1 MEKDN
6 KKPMKNNFPEL
17 EEEDEDSEQEFEFSA
32 KFCPYLQARSFF
44 QKFFPKNATLEYLE
58 NFHKNKDF
66 KFKHPSLPDFLHYQ
80 KEKEKNS
87 KTKKKKSKSPLKCPF
102 GYSTSSPFFSHPK
115 KNPSNSKCPFGF
127 SSDNDEEKNLDEIN
141 LEENDSDSGDE
152 TKEGGCPVVGKN
164 RGEPGNKDFKQH
176 YEIPLYGS
184 FDFLFYLKGNLEE
197 NEWREKTEKIRNLPR
212 HLKYT
217 LFYQDQ
223 EELDKIHKLEFPKV
237 FFMFDELKQKG
248 IRYYNRRKFREA
260 LEYFNYAYGLMKWIE
275 FKDKQ
280 RQKDFL
286 KKPSM
291 NAILDED
298 IEIKNCYMDDPK
310 AEEESFKSCVVYIL
324 LVMAYCFIELRH
336 YQSAIN
342 CLNECEKEAG
352 DLVPDVFLR
361 RAQAI
366 ICKKNMNRNDLSQ
379 AEKDLEKGILL
390 AEKFNIELKNE
401 YDEMH
406 PVYRARYIN
415 LDFYYLIKKKLEKIK
430 EEKIN
435 EEIFKVRRI
444 LGKICDEDHKNM
456 KIEEA
461 LLMEG
466 LVLSRKEDIFRYYK
480 VFKEMKRQYKNI
492 IKFFSETKNQELLDY
507 TYDEYEKFMD
517 SYDKFKFYYNF
528 EFDNIDP
535 KAINRL
541 NEEEKRMINDENK
554 YDFYLKRI
562 MHFCENIYSNGY
574 YNLDVFQYSLETVL
588 EEEMKEKEKQ
598 KKEEEKL
605 KPKMKLFDKFL
616 MKISKGKLG
625 VYITICFILL
635 TLFAIGMQFLL

>member
-1 MEKDN
+1 MEKD
-6 KKPMKNNFPEL
+6 KKMSMKNNFPEL
-17 EEEDEDSEQEFEFSA
+17 EEEDEDSDQEFELSA

-44 QKFFPKNATLEYLE
+44 QKFFPKNVTLEYLE
-58 NFHKNKDF
+58 NFHKHNPQSKY
-66 KFKHPSLPDFLHYQ
+66 PSLPDFIHY
-80 KEKEKNS
+80 KNMKSS
-87 KTKKKKSKSPLKCPF
+87 KNKKKAKSPLKCPF
-102 GYSTSSPFFSHPK
+102 GYSSSSPFFSHPK
-115 KNPSNSKCPFGF
+115 KMSSNAKCPFGF
-127 SSDNDEEKNLDEIN
+127 SDNNEEKDLNEIN
-141 LEENDSDSGDE
+141 LEEKDSDSGDE
-152 TKEGGCPVVGKN
+152 LNDGGCPVVGKN
-164 RGEPGNKDFKQH
+164 RAEPVNKDFKRH

-197 NEWREKTEKIRNLPR
+197 NEWKEKTEKIRNLPR

-223 EELDKIHKLEFPKV
+223 PELENIHKLEFPKV

-275 FKDKQ
+275 FKDKE
-280 RQKDFL
+280 RQKNFI

-298 IEIKNCYMDDPK
+298 IEIKTCYMDEPK

-336 YQSAIN
+336 YSSAIN

-361 RAQAI
+361 RAQAL
-366 ICKKNMNRNDLSQ
+366 ICKKNLSKDELEQ
-379 AEKDLEKGILL
+379 AEKDLEKSIIL
-390 AEKFNIELKNE
+390 AEKFNIDLKKE

-406 PVYRARYIN
+406 QVYRTRYIN
-415 LDFYYLIKKKLEKIK
+415 LDIYYLIKKKLEKIK
-430 EEKIN
+430 EERIN
-435 EEIFKVRRI
+435 EEIFRIRRI
-444 LGKICDEDHKNM
+444 IGKICDEDHKNM
-456 KIEEA
+456 KLEEA
-461 LLMEG
+461 IFIEG
-466 LVLSRKEDIFRYYK
+466 LVLSRKEDIHRYYK
-480 VFKEMKRQYKNI
+480 VFKEMKKQYKQI
-492 IKFFSETKNQELLDY
+492 IKFFSETKNQELLDL

-528 EFDNIDP
+528 ELDNIDP

-541 NEEEKRMINDENK
+541 NEEEKIMINDETK

-562 MHFCENIYSNGY
+562 MHICENIYSHGY
-574 YNLDVFQYSLETVL
+574 YNLDVFRFSLETVL
-588 EEEMKEKEKQ
+588 EEETKEKEEQ

-605 KPKMKLFDKFL
+605 KPKISLFDNFL
-616 MKISKGKLG
+616 LKISKGKLG
-625 VYITICFILL
+625 IYITICFLLL
-635 TLFAIGMQFLL
+635 TFIAIGSQLLA

>member
-1 MEKDN
+1 MEKD
-6 KKPMKNNFPEL
+6 KKISMKNNFPEL
-17 EEEDEDSEQEFEFSA
+17 EEEDEDSDQEFELSA

-44 QKFFPKNATLEYLE
+44 QKFFPKNVTLEYLE
-58 NFHKNKDF
+58 NFHKHNPQSKY
-66 KFKHPSLPDFLHYQ
+66 PSLPDFIHY
-80 KEKEKNS
+80 KNMKSS
-87 KTKKKKSKSPLKCPF
+87 KNKKRAKSPLKCPF
-102 GYSTSSPFFSHPK
+102 GYSSSSPFFSHPK
-115 KNPSNSKCPFGF
+115 KMSSNAKCPFGF
-127 SSDNDEEKNLDEIN
+127 SNNDEEKDLNEIN
-141 LEENDSDSGDE
+141 LEEKDSDSGDE
-152 TKEGGCPVVGKN
+152 LNDGGCPVVGKN
-164 RGEPGNKDFKQH
+164 RAEPVNKDFKRH

-197 NEWREKTEKIRNLPR
+197 NEWKEKTEKIRNLPR

-223 EELDKIHKLEFPKV
+223 PELENIHKLEFPKV

-275 FKDKQ
+275 FKDKE
-280 RQKDFL
+280 RQKNFI

-298 IEIKNCYMDDPK
+298 IEIKTCYMDEPK

-336 YQSAIN
+336 YSSAIN

-361 RAQAI
+361 RAQAL
-366 ICKKNMNRNDLSQ
+366 ICKKNISKIELEK
-379 AEKDLEKGILL
+379 AEKDLEKSIQL
-390 AEKFNIELKNE
+390 AEKFNIELKKE

-415 LDFYYLIKKKLEKIK
+415 LDIYYLMKKKLEKIK
-430 EEKIN
+430 EERIN
-435 EEIFKVRRI
+435 EEIFRIRRI
-444 LGKICDEDHKNM
+444 IGKICDEEHKNM
-456 KIEEA
+456 KLEEA
-461 LLMEG
+461 LLIEG
-466 LVLSRKEDIFRYYK
+466 LVLSKKEDIYRYYK
-480 VFKEMKRQYKNI
+480 VFKEMKKQYKQI
-492 IKFFSETKNQELLDY
+492 IKFFSETKNQELLDL

-528 EFDNIDP
+528 ELDNIDP

-541 NEEEKRMINDENK
+541 NEEEKKMINDETK

-562 MHFCENIYSNGY
+562 MHICENIYSHGY
-574 YNLDVFQYSLETVL
+574 YNLDVFRFSLETVL
-588 EEEMKEKEKQ
+588 EEETKEKEEQ

-605 KPKMKLFDKFL
+605 KPKISLFDNFL
-616 MKISKGKLG
+616 LKISKGKLG
-625 VYITICFILL
+625 IYITICFLLL
-635 TLFAIGMQFLL
+635 TFIAIGSQLLA

>member
-1 MEKDN
+1 MEKDKN
-6 KKPMKNNFPEL
+6 LPKKNNFPEL
-17 EEEDEDSEQEFEFSA
+17 EEEDEDSEEEFEIST

-44 QKFFPKNATLEYLE
+44 QKFFPKNVTLEYLE
-58 NFHKNKDF
+58 NFHKNNPQSKY
-66 KFKHPSLPDFLHYQ
+66 PSLPDFIHY
-80 KEKEKNS
+80 KNKKSS
-87 KTKKKKSKSPLKCPF
+87 KTKKKTKSPIKCPF
-102 GYSTSSPFFSHPK
+102 GYSSSSPFFSHPK
-115 KNPSNSKCPFGF
+115 KNSSNAKCPFGF
-127 SSDNDEEKNLDEIN
+127 SDNDSEKDLNEIN
-141 LEENDSDSGDE
+141 LEEKDSDSGDE
-152 TKEGGCPVVGKN
+152 INEGGCPVMGKN
-164 RGEPGNKDFKQH
+164 RSEPVNKDFKRH
-176 YEIPLYGS
+176 YEIPLYGP
-184 FDFLFYLKGNLEE
+184 FDFLFYLKGDLEE
-197 NEWREKTEKIRNLPR
+197 NDWKEKTEKIRNLPR

-223 EELDKIHKLEFPKV
+223 PELENIHKLEFPKV

-260 LEYFNYAYGLMKWIE
+260 LEYFNYAYGLMKWVE
-275 FKDKQ
+275 FKDKE
-280 RQKDFL
+280 RQKNFI

-291 NAILDED
+291 NAILDDD
-298 IEIKNCYMDDPK
+298 IEIKSCYMDEPK
-310 AEEESFKSCVVYIL
+310 AEEESYKSCVVYIL

-336 YQSAIN
+336 YSSAIN

-361 RAQAI
+361 RAQAV
-366 ICKKNMNRNDLSQ
+366 ICKKNISKIELEK
-379 AEKDLEKGILL
+379 AEKDLEKSIQL
-390 AEKFNIELKNE
+390 AEKFNIELKKE

-415 LDFYYLIKKKLEKIK
+415 LDIYYLMKKKLEKIK
-430 EEKIN
+430 EERIN
-435 EEIFKVRRI
+435 EEIFRIRRI
-444 LGKICDEDHKNM
+444 IGKICDEEHKNM
-456 KIEEA
+456 KLEEA
-461 LLMEG
+461 LLIEG
-466 LVLSRKEDIFRYYK
+466 LVLSKKEDIYRYYK
-480 VFKEMKRQYKNI
+480 VFKEMKKQYKQI
-492 IKFFSETKNQELLDY
+492 IKFFSETKNQELLDL

-528 EFDNIDP
+528 ELDNIDP

-541 NEEEKRMINDENK
+541 NEEEKKMINDETK

-562 MHFCENIYSNGY
+562 MHICENIYSHGY
-574 YNLDVFQYSLETVL
+574 YNLDVFRFSLENVL
-588 EEEMKEKEKQ
+588 EQEMKEKEEQ

-605 KPKMKLFDKFL
+605 KPKINLFDNFL

>member
-1 MEKDN
+1 MEKD
-6 KKPMKNNFPEL
+6 KKMSMKNNFPEL
-17 EEEDEDSEQEFEFSA
+17 EEEDENSDQEFELSA

-44 QKFFPKNATLEYLE
+44 QKFFPKNVTLEYLE
-58 NFHKNKDF
+58 NFHKHNPQSKY
-66 KFKHPSLPDFLHYQ
+66 PSLPDFIHY
-80 KEKEKNS
+80 KNMKSS
-87 KTKKKKSKSPLKCPF
+87 KNKKKAKSPLKCPF
-102 GYSTSSPFFSHPK
+102 GYSSSSPFFSHPK
-115 KNPSNSKCPFGF
+115 KMSSNAKCPFGF
-127 SSDNDEEKNLDEIN
+127 SDNDEEKDLNEIN
-141 LEENDSDSGDE
+141 LEEKDSDSGDE
-152 TKEGGCPVVGKN
+152 LNDGGCPVVGKN
-164 RGEPGNKDFKQH
+164 RAEPVNKDFKRH

-197 NEWREKTEKIRNLPR
+197 NEWKEKTEKIRNLPR

-223 EELDKIHKLEFPKV
+223 PELENIHKLEFPKV

-275 FKDKQ
+275 FKDKE
-280 RQKDFL
+280 RQKNFI

-298 IEIKNCYMDDPK
+298 IEIKTCYMDEPK

-336 YQSAIN
+336 YSSAIN

-361 RAQAI
+361 RAQAL
-366 ICKKNMNRNDLSQ
+366 ICKKNLSKDELEQ
-379 AEKDLEKGILL
+379 AEKDLEKSIIL
-390 AEKFNIELKNE
+390 AEKFNIELKKE

-406 PVYRARYIN
+406 PVYRTRYIN
-415 LDFYYLIKKKLEKIK
+415 LDIYYLIKKKLEKIK
-430 EEKIN
+430 EERIN
-435 EEIFKVRRI
+435 EEIFRIRRI
-444 LGKICDEDHKNM
+444 IGKICDEDHKNM
-456 KIEEA
+456 KLEEA
-461 LLMEG
+461 IFIEG
-466 LVLSRKEDIFRYYK
+466 LVLSRKEDIHRYYK
-480 VFKEMKRQYKNI
+480 VFKEMKKQYKQI
-492 IKFFSETKNQELLDY
+492 IKFFSETKNQELLDL

-528 EFDNIDP
+528 ELDNIDP

-541 NEEEKRMINDENK
+541 NEEEKIMINDETK

-562 MHFCENIYSNGY
+562 MHICENIYSHGY
-574 YNLDVFQYSLETVL
+574 YNLDVFRFSLETVL
-588 EEEMKEKEKQ
+588 EEETKEKEEQ

-605 KPKMKLFDKFL
+605 KPKISLFDNFL
-616 MKISKGKLG
+616 LKISKGKLG
-625 VYITICFILL
+625 IYITICFLLL
-635 TLFAIGMQFLL
+635 TFIAIGSQLLA